1 MSLIEIVLVLVVLT
15 DLALLGASR
24 VTACVRFAAA
34 QGILLGVLTL
44 MAAREG
50 PSLHAIALAIVSA
63 GIKGVIFPSLMS
75 RAIREAKVR
84 REIEPVV
91 GYTTSVLAGVLALA
105 ASLWISSRLPLVR
118 PVASPLVV
126 PTAFTTILVGLFLIL
141 SRRKALNQVVGYL
154 VLENGIYAFG
164 VAMVEAPFLVELGVL
179 LDVFVAVFV
188 MGITIFH
195 INRTFDRIDT
205 DLLSSLK
212 D

>member
-1 MSLIEIVLVLVVLT
+1 MGFIEILLVLVIVT

-24 VTACVRFAAA
+24 INSCIRFAAA

-44 MAAREG
+44 VSGAEG
-50 PSLHAIALAIVSA
+50 HTLRGIALAIVSA
-63 GIKGVIFPSLMS
+63 GVKGVLFPALMT
-75 RAIREAKVR
+75 RAIREARVR

-91 GYTTSVLAGVLALA
+91 GYTTSVLVGVASLAV
-105 ASLWISSRLPLVR
+105 SLWISSRLPLVR
-118 PVASPLVV
+118 PAASTLVV

-141 SRRKALNQVVGYL
+141 SRKKALNQVTGYL
-154 VLENGIYAFG
+154 VLENGIYSFG
-164 VAMVEAPFLVELGVL
+164 VALVEAPFLVELGVL